1 MNGVSGKSGKTS
13 SQDLLLKR
21 LEKLGHEA
29 GPAGLIRGADA
40 APGVAV
46 KVFVATLQR
55 VGPRKVEKAGG
66 GLGCVFL
73 GFARDPAFRLK

>member
-55 VGPRKVEKAGG
+55 VGPRKV
-66 GLGCVFL
+66 
-73 GFARDPAFRLK
+73 

>member
-40 APGVAV
+40 APGVGV

-66 GLGCVFL
+66 VDWVVCSLVSL
-73 GFARDPAFRLK
+73 ATPLLD